1 MKNICWCPCLK
12 VRVNFLPRRNYAAH
26 FTVQLTGEEPGGSFF
41 LLEMVAYILGGATTV
56 GVSLAARR
64 VLGRVW
70 GGSGAG

>member
-1 MKNICWCPCLK
+1 MK
-12 VRVNFLPRRNYAAH
+12 
-26 FTVQLTGEEPGGSFF
+26 QLTGEEPGGSFF

-70 GGSGAG
+70 GGSGAGLDSG